1 MPEQFRGW
9 PEEFQRFFIGLEL
22 DNSKKYFEANRKTY
36 EESVRGPMVALVDSL
51 QADFGEGKVFRINRD
66 IRFSKDKSPYKT
78 NIAATIG
85 MGHKGGY
92 VSLDARNFTVATG
105 RYEMSPDDVARYRK
119 KVAAD
124 ASGTQLA
131 TIVTKLQKSGYLLG
145 GEELKRVPAPWPQD
159 HPRADLLR
167 RKSLYVYK
175 NFGLQ
180 PWLGSTAARKQ
191 VVKVLADAE
200 PLNDWFARNLK

>member
-1 MPEQFRGW
+1 MAEPFRGW

-36 EESVRGPMVALVDSL
+36 EESVKGPMVALVDSL
-51 QADFGEGKVFRINRD
+51 EADFGEGKVFRINRD

-92 VSLDARNFTVATG
+92 VSLDARGFTVATG
-105 RYEMSPDDVARYRK
+105 RYEMSPEDVAKYRK

-124 ASGTQLA
+124 ASGTHLA
-131 TIVTKLQKSGYLLG
+131 TVVNKLQKFGYLLG

-180 PWLGSTAARKQ
+180 PWIGSPSARKQ
-191 VVKVLADAE
+191 VVKVLSDAQ

>member
-1 MPEQFRGW
+1 
-9 PEEFQRFFIGLEL
+9 
-22 DNSKKYFEANRKTY
+22 
-36 EESVRGPMVALVDSL
+36 
-51 QADFGEGKVFRINRD
+51 
-66 IRFSKDKSPYKT
+66 
-78 NIAATIG
+78 

-92 VSLDARNFTVATG
+92 VSLDARNFTVATS
-105 RYEMSPDDVARYRK
+105 RYEMSPEDVAKYRK

-124 ASGTQLA
+124 ATGTQL
-131 TIVTKLQKSGYLLG
+131 TVVVKKLQKSGYLLG

-175 NFGLQ
+175 NFGLR
-180 PWLGSTAARKQ
+180 PWLGSTAARKH
-191 VVKVLADAE
+191 VVKVLTEAE